1 MLEEYRKHGRIVDG
15 GTVEAAQRAA
25 ARAWL
30 ADTVAGKRSVLV
42 VDTNEQAA
50 DVSAQLRAE
59 LVRLGRVAE
68 AGVPLAGGAVAG
80 VGDLVQARRNA
91 WDLAGYE
98 GNARGPVNRET
109 YRVTAV
115 RPDGS
120 LRAERLDG
128 GPPITLPAA
137 YVAEHL
143 ALGYASTVH
152 SAQGRTVD
160 TAHAVVTPRTGAA
173 SLYVGLSRGRQANT
187 AYVSTVQVPED
198 SPPGQA
204 STVERRDPAAVLA
217 DVLDRDDDSAAAL
230 RIEEDSATLARSA
243 RTAGDRMADAASLLS
258 PGRIASVLDRLAVDG
273 TLTADQRHRLAADP
287 ATSQLGTLLRQAEL
301 AGRDGEAALAA
312 AVTDRPLDGAES
324 IAAVLHSRLAARLGP
339 LVPSGD
345 RFTDRIPAVPDPT
358 WRRYLERLAENADRR
373 ARELGTRTAEELPR
387 WAREALGP
395 VPARPVERLDWEE
408 RAGRVAAY
416 REMAGHDDQAVA
428 LGAAPPPG
436 KVEHH
441 AAWHSAWRAL
451 GRPESGREEAGMSD
465 GSLLLRVRA
474 YRREEAWAPAYVA
487 DELDGTAREAARRR
501 QDAVLF
507 AARADTAPEADRDA
521 LRRTAAEAAAYAD
534 VLDQRVR
541 DLTEADHVRAGWYV
555 HTAET
560 RAAADRARAEL
571 ADRGI
576 DPDAPAD
583 ARHGAGLARR
593 ARRPRPGRG
602 HLPAD
607 HLRSRPRRHTR
618 RDRPRQRASH
628 RHRRDRDPGHPR
640 HRHSRTGRRRC
651 RRGPRPRRH
660 RRADRRRGRA
670 GPAGAAR
677 AAGPSGRRRTRRRR
691 GPPDRGGAPGRRA
704 RTRRGG
710 GRGAGRVIRQT
721 GASTRPLCCTYGSK
735 SFTLRVA
742 SGKLVDHAHRRCPGV
757 VDRPRMSP
765 PLRRAGHQTPRRRHV
780 EVVRKDDDVPQPVGD
795 PRPPPQTPVGR
806 RRALH
811 QLAHRHE
818 RHAPGPAVQ
827 AGGVHIELT
836 SHGQRDDVGVE
847 DDRALDL
854 SQGQPG
860 GTPAGRP

>member
-1 MLEEYRKHGRIVDG
+1 MRRFVEPWERHASLRLRERDGAVLDEYRKHGRIIDG

-30 ADTVAGKRSVLV
+30 ADTVAGKRSVLI

-50 DVSAQLRAE
+50 DVSALLRAE
-59 LVRLGRVAE
+59 LVGLGRVAE

-80 VGDLVQARRNA
+80 VGDLVEARRNA

-137 YVAEHL
+137 YVTEHL

-152 SAQGRTVD
+152 SVQGRTAD
-160 TAHAVVTPRTGAA
+160 TAHAVVTPRTGPA

-217 DVLDRDDDSAAAL
+217 DVLDRDDDNAAAL
-230 RIEEDSATLARSA
+230 RVEEDSATLARSA

-312 AVTDRPLDGAES
+312 AVADRPLDGAES
-324 IAAVLHSRLAARLGP
+324 IAAVLHSRLAARLGS
-339 LVPSGD
+339 LVPGGD
-345 RFTDRIPAVPDPT
+345 RFTDRIPAVSDPT
-358 WRRYLERLAENADRR
+358 WRRYMERLAENADRR

-395 VPARPVERLDWEE
+395 VPEGPVERLDWEE

-416 REMAGHDDQAVA
+416 REMVSHDDQAVA

-507 AARADTAPEADRDA
+507 AARAGTAPEADRDA

-541 DLTEADHVRAGWYV
+541 DLTEADHARAGWYV

-583 ARHGAGLARR
+583 AITVPDWLAGRDALVRAEDTYRPITSEADLVDTRGETDLVNAQATDTVETGIPDIRDTATAEPAAALADEGRGRVATAERTAAAVERAQRALLELR
-593 ARRPRPGRG
+593 ARAT
-602 HLPAD
+602 AD
-607 HLRSRPRRHTR
+607 
-618 RDRPRQRASH
+618 A
-628 RHRRDRDPGHPR
+628 
-640 HRHSRTGRRRC
+640 
-651 RRGPRPRRH
+651 
-660 RRADRRRGRA
+660 
-670 GPAGAAR
+670 
-677 AAGPSGRRRTRRRR
+677 
-691 GPPDRGGAPGRRA
+691 
-704 RTRRGG
+704 
-710 GRGAGRVIRQT
+710 
-721 GASTRPLCCTYGSK
+721 
-735 SFTLRVA
+735 RVA
-742 SGKLVDHAHRRCPGV
+742 DEARQIEEAHRAV
-757 VDRPRMSP
+757 E
-765 PLRRAGHQTPRRRHV
+765 HTPDAAAVAELV
-780 EVVRKDDDVPQPVGD
+780 E
-795 PRPPPQTPVGR
+795 
-806 RRALH
+806 
-811 QLAHRHE
+811 
-818 RHAPGPAVQ
+818 
-827 AGGVHIELT
+827 
-836 SHGQRDDVGVE
+836 
-847 DDRALDL
+847 
-854 SQGQPG
+854 
-860 GTPAGRP
+860 

>member
-1 MLEEYRKHGRIVDG
+1 MDLLAGR
-15 GTVEAAQRAA
+15 QPLRADRGPPVHPRVG
-25 ARAWL
+25 ARRRRCGCATATRRCCATTTSTAGCSTPAPSSRPSSPPPAPGS
-30 ADTVAGKRSVLV
+30 ADTLAGQPSLLL

-50 DVSAQLRAE
+50 RLSAQLRAE

-68 AGVPLAGGAVAG
+68 DGVPLGRQGTVAG
-80 VGDLVQARRNA
+80 VGDLVQARCNG

-98 GNARGPVNRET
+98 GNRRGPINRET

-115 RPDGS
+115 RD
-120 LRAERLDG
+120 DG
-128 GPPITLPAA
+128 GLTSPDRRPATASARASGWRCPPPTSPSTSRSATPPPCTPRKAAPSTPPTPWSRRGPAPPRSTSGSPAA
-137 YVAEHL
+137 A
-143 ALGYASTVH
+143 
-152 SAQGRTVD
+152 
-160 TAHAVVTPRTGAA
+160 TPTPP
-173 SLYVGLSRGRQANT
+173 T
-187 AYVSTVQVPED
+187 
-198 SPPGQA
+198 SPPSGPRGLTA
-204 STVERRDPAAVLA
+204 RSGVHVERRDPVAVLA

-339 LVPSGD
+339 LVPGGD

-501 QDAVLF
+501 QDAVLL

-541 DLTEADHVRAGWYV
+541 DLTEADHVPRRV
-555 HTAET
+555 VRPH
-560 RAAADRARAEL
+560 RR
-571 ADRGI
+571 
-576 DPDAPAD
+576 DPG
-583 ARHGAGLARR
+583 R
-593 ARRPRPGRG
+593 RRPRPR
-602 HLPAD
+602 
-607 HLRSRPRRHTR
+607 
-618 RDRPRQRASH
+618 
-628 RHRRDRDPGHPR
+628 
-640 HRHSRTGRRRC
+640 
-651 RRGPRPRRH
+651 
-660 RRADRRRGRA
+660 
-670 GPAGAAR
+670 
-677 AAGPSGRRRTRRRR
+677 
-691 GPPDRGGAPGRRA
+691 
-704 RTRRGG
+704 
-710 GRGAGRVIRQT
+710 
-721 GASTRPLCCTYGSK
+721 
-735 SFTLRVA
+735 
-742 SGKLVDHAHRRCPGV
+742 
-757 VDRPRMSP
+757 
-765 PLRRAGHQTPRRRHV
+765 
-780 EVVRKDDDVPQPVGD
+780 
-795 PRPPPQTPVGR
+795 
-806 RRALH
+806 
-811 QLAHRHE
+811 
-818 RHAPGPAVQ
+818 
-827 AGGVHIELT
+827 
-836 SHGQRDDVGVE
+836 
-847 DDRALDL
+847 
-854 SQGQPG
+854 
-860 GTPAGRP
+860 